1 MKTDIFDDIMKE
13 HFSLYGTVYMSDMLA
28 ACEAAYKL
36 ALKSNKA
43 PVAEVPC
50 SDGLCAELSLML
62 DVFNSCIETKTL
74 PKAGSPCQ
82 EKIIELLKRCGKE
95 PTALKVRG
103 A

>member
-1 MKTDIFDDIMKE
+1 MCDYKDHCKEYDDEPCDVVTRQPPVCFKP
-13 HFSLYGTVYMSDMLA
+13 
-28 ACEAAYKL
+28 
-36 ALKSNKA
+36 LKGKKA
-43 PVAEVPC
+43 PVVNFQC

-74 PKAGSPCQ
+74 PIPGSPCQ
-82 EKIIELLKRCGKE
+82 EKIIELLKRCGQE

>member
-1 MKTDIFDDIMKE
+1 MEMKAECT
-13 HFSLYGTVYMSDMLA
+13 
-28 ACEAAYKL
+28 CEESNYCHEEEVGPWCNGCKYFEVTF
-36 ALKSNKA
+36 LKA
-43 PVAEVPC
+43 QAEPVAEVPC
-50 SDGLCAELSLML
+50 SAGLCAELSLML

-74 PKAGSPCQ
+74 PKTGSPCQ

>member
-1 MKTDIFDDIMKE
+1 MKNVDVKCDKCGQLAYMVLVNTTCIRGNCNGTMRPLKE
-13 HFSLYGTVYMSDMLA
+13 KT
-28 ACEAAYKL
+28 E
-36 ALKSNKA
+36 

-74 PKAGSPCQ
+74 PKTGSPCQ
-82 EKIIELLKRCGKE
+82 EKIIELLKQCGRK

>member
-1 MKTDIFDDIMKE
+1 MIKVVCVDCGEPPKRII
-13 HFSLYGTVYMSDMLA
+13 
-28 ACEAAYKL
+28 EAAEGRCGNCGGKL
-36 ALKSNKA
+36 KKLPLTAQN
-43 PVAEVPC
+43 
-50 SDGLCAELSLML
+50 DGLCAELSLIL

>member
-1 MKTDIFDDIMKE
+1 MKPETCRHGYDLDANCPDCPNE
-13 HFSLYGTVYMSDMLA
+13 QEESAV
-28 ACEAAYKL
+28 
-36 ALKSNKA
+36 AL
-43 PVAEVPC
+43 

-62 DVFNSCIETKTL
+62 DVFNSCIETETL
-74 PKAGSPCQ
+74 PKTGSPCQ

>member
-1 MKTDIFDDIMKE
+1 MNTFDEYWEEEEAYSRGRTPEEGAKE
-13 HFSLYGTVYMSDMLA
+13 IAKKAWDA
-28 ACEAAYKL
+28 
-36 ALKSNKA
+36 ALKDKKA

-50 SDGLCAELSLML
+50 GDRLCAELSLML

>member
-1 MKTDIFDDIMKE
+1 MKIDNDCYWCKGP
-13 HFSLYGTVYMSDMLA
+13 HPS
-28 ACEAAYKL
+28 YKCPNKTSVS
-36 ALKSNKA
+36 AVASN
-43 PVAEVPC
+43 
-50 SDGLCAELSLML
+50 DGLCAELSLML

-74 PKAGSPCQ
+74 PKTGSPCQ